1 MTELGQELLTAL
13 AMAGRVCVGLILLL
27 AAMQKAAHWRLL
39 PGVIANYRLLP
50 RAMVLP
56 VAVVL
61 PLVEM
66 IVGVLVLS
74 AQLSP
79 FAELTAIGLLILF
92 AAAMAVNLRRGR
104 AHIDCGCGRP
114 FLKQTLRWSLVARN
128 AVLAA
133 LLLPSFGSVMIVSM
147 PLLLTGAGAGL
158 CFVLLYSLHNT
169 LAALP
174 ERTA

>member
-13 AMAGRVCVGLILLL
+13 AMAGRVCVGLVFLL

-50 RAMVLP
+50 AALAVPVAMVLP
-56 VAVVL
+56 PLELAVGL
-61 PLVEM
+61 L
-66 IVGVLVLS
+66 LLS
-74 AQLSP
+74 AQLRP
-79 FAELTAIGLLILF
+79 FAELAAIVLLMLF
-92 AAAMAVNLRRGR
+92 AAAMAINLRRGR
-104 AHIDCGCGRP
+104 AAIDCGCGRP
-114 FLKQTLRWSLVARN
+114 FLKQTLRWSLVTRN
-128 AVLAA
+128 AALAA
-133 LLLPSFGSVMIVSM
+133 LLLLSFARLTIVSM

-174 ERTA
+174 AKTA